1 MTNQKQVS
9 KIIIHLLVW
18 LVLMS
23 MPYLLSL
30 GTDAPNFDRIIKFN
44 LIPLLLFAIVFYA
57 NYLYLIDKFLFQRK
71 FLIFILANL
80 VLFFLTI
87 LFRQTIL
94 IQVLEYFEIYY
105 QNKQGGS
112 KSLIIYLNTLSLF
125 VPLIFSI
132 ALKMGERWSN
142 LESQRKEVQNTK
154 LQSEIQHLKY
164 QLQPHFF
171 FNSLNNIYSLV
182 DLSPEKAKVTIH
194 SLGKLMRY
202 LLYESNTEKVELRK
216 EIDFLEKYIE
226 LMNLRTS
233 ENVEVIKEFEQVK
246 SSIQVA
252 PLLFIS
258 LIENAY
264 KHGISST
271 QKSIIQF
278 DLQVQNETIIFQSK
292 NSNFPKSSEDQSGS
306 GIGLDNLKKRL
317 TLLYPNRHELKIS
330 SDENWFQTELI
341 LHTGS

>member
-1 MTNQKQVS
+1 MTNQKQIS
-9 KIIIHLLVW
+9 KIIIHLFVW

-30 GTDAPNFDRIIKFN
+30 GTDAPNFDRIIKHN

-57 NYLYLIDKFLFQRK
+57 NYLYLIDKYLFQRK
-71 FLIFILANL
+71 FFVFIFANMI
-80 VLFFLTI
+80 LFFVTI
-87 LFRQTIL
+87 LFRQTIIIHL
-94 IQVLEYFEIYY
+94 LQYFDIYY
-105 QNKQGGS
+105 QSKQGS
-112 KSLIIYLNTLSLF
+112 SRSLIIYLNTLSLF

-142 LESQRKEVQNTK
+142 LENQRKEVENTK

-202 LLYESNTEKVELRK
+202 LLYESNTEMVELRK
-216 EIDFLEKYIE
+216 EIEFMEKYIE
-226 LMNLRTS
+226 LMDLRTS
-233 ENVEVIKEFEQVK
+233 DNVKVSKNFDAQQSQLK
-246 SSIQVA
+246 VA

-258 LIENAY
+258 LIENAF
-264 KHGISST
+264 KHGISAT
-271 QKSIIQF
+271 EKSELHF
-278 DLQVQNETIIFQSK
+278 DLKVEGEAIVFHSK
-292 NSNFPKSSEDQSGS
+292 NSNFPKDSEDQSGS
-306 GIGLDNLKKRL
+306 GIGLENLKKRL
-317 TLLYPNRHELKIS
+317 SLLYPNRHQLTIS
-330 SDENWFQTELI
+330 SNQETYQTDLRI
-341 LHTGS
+341 NTHS